1 MKIEEAVEC
10 MSKSYLHRI
19 IDSYTKD
26 IKKPDEDDAR
36 KMLISDAELL
46 ANPENIK
53 KRLNLKN
60 LSFDSKILSQFII
73 EIFLDC
79 ENYTADEN
87 FILDEVTRIENTIVA
102 EAASPDIFK
111 FKQAESINTYKTVLE
126 VALEDNQISDDEK
139 RLLAKLRS
147 HLGLNL
153 RDHYLIQATLNK
165 FPKAD
170 NQVHT
175 IKEIKSELND
185 LQRRG
190 IVFFC
195 NLCNSKAQY
204 VIPSELV
211 PSVKVILGIELS
223 ETAYNL
229 LLDKL
234 SKDSLK
240 VILDSSNLPVSGK
253 KEDQIQRIVKAD
265 LLPSI
270 ALNSLSVDELYS
282 LCKALPGVNLSGS
295 KATRIANVIEHFDK
309 LRTVSFTEDTD
320 PRERFYNYYVELAKR
335 DRQNLLS
342 NNIIQK
348 DINMESAF
356 EEATR
361 YIFEEKLGLVLLPME
376 GSNHPDG
383 ILEFGKAKELLM
395 WDTKSKETIY
405 EFPNDH
411 FRQFKNYIHESVQ
424 RVSCFLVIAPE
435 ISDRC
440 LDNAYKLKG
449 ASGCDADV
457 ALISA
462 EDLKWIAENWKSY
475 VTKSKKFD
483 LEVLNHTG
491 ILDSQSIKQRM
502 KVFLK

>member
-1 MKIEEAVEC
+1 MKIEQAVEC

-26 IKKPDEDDAR
+26 IKKPDEDAAR
-36 KMLISDAELL
+36 KMLISDTELL
-46 ANPENIK
+46 GNPENIQ
-53 KRLNLKN
+53 KRLGLKN

-73 EIFLDC
+73 EILLDC
-79 ENYTADEN
+79 ENYTSEEN
-87 FILDEVTRIENTIVA
+87 YILDEVIRVEQAIVA
-102 EAASPDIFK
+102 DAISPDVFK
-111 FKQAESINTYKTVLE
+111 FKQIESINTYKIVLE
-126 VALEDNQISDDEK
+126 VALDDNQISDDEK
-139 RLLAKLRS
+139 RLLSKLRS

-165 FPKAD
+165 FPKVD

-175 IKEIKSELND
+175 IKEIKTELND
-185 LQRRG
+185 LQKRG

-204 VIPSELV
+204 VIPSEIA
-211 PSVKVILGIELS
+211 PSVKSILGIELN
-223 ETAYNL
+223 EQAYNL

-253 KEDQIQRIVKAD
+253 KEDQIQRVIKAD
-265 LLPSI
+265 VFPSD
-270 ALNSLSVDELYS
+270 ALNSLSVEELHA
-282 LCKALPGVNLSGS
+282 LCKSLPGVNVSGA

-309 LRTVSFTEDTD
+309 LRTVSFADDTD
-320 PRERFYNYYVELAKR
+320 PREKFYNYYVELATR

-348 DINMESAF
+348 DLNMESAF

-361 YIFEEKLGLVLLPME
+361 YIFEEKLGLKLLPMA
-376 GSNHPDG
+376 GTNHPDG
-383 ILEFGKAKELLM
+383 ILEFGRAKELLM

-411 FRQFKNYIHESVQ
+411 YRQFKNYIQESVQ

-435 ISDRC
+435 ISDKC

-449 ASGCDADV
+449 ASGCDADI

-462 EDLKWIAENWKSY
+462 EDLKWIAENWEDY
-475 VTKSKKFD
+475 VAKSKKFD

-491 ILDSQSIKQRM
+491 TLDSQTIKQRM